1 MAVYRQFQ
9 FWEKGPGT
17 MTSRIAVDLYSDTVT
32 KPTAEM
38 FRFMGD
44 VEVGDE
50 QKGEDPTVNLLQEM
64 VAELLGKE
72 AAVYLPSGT
81 MCNEIS
87 FAVLCRPGD
96 EIIMDRTAHPLHFEV
111 GAPSAIS
118 HAQIRG
124 LDGVRG
130 IFTAAQVEEAI
141 RPLNRHSPRS
151 RVVAVEQITN
161 VGGGAIWS
169 LAEIESVC
177 TAAHAHGLAAHLDG
191 ARLLNAVVATGTS
204 AADFAAPFD
213 VAWIDLTKG
222 LGAPVGAV
230 LAGSQEFIEEAWLWK
245 HRLGGAMRQAGVIAA
260 AGVYALRHHVERL
273 ADDHSNARVLAEGL
287 AQLPGIAIDPGCVE
301 ANIMLFDVAETGMTA
316 AEFTERMLREHAI
329 RFSVFGPTTV
339 RAVTH
344 LDVSRDDVDVVL
356 TAVAD
361 LLRAAPI
368 PN

>member
-1 MAVYRQFQ
+1 MS
-9 FWEKGPGT
+9 
-17 MTSRIAVDLYSDTVT
+17 SRIAIDLYSDTVT

-118 HAQIRG
+118 HAQIRA

-130 IFTAAQVEEAI
+130 IFTAAQVAEAI
-141 RPLNRHSPRS
+141 RPRNRHSPRS

-169 LAEIESVC
+169 LEEIEAVC
-177 TAAHAHGLAAHLDG
+177 EVAHRYGLSTHLDG
-191 ARLLNAVVATGTS
+191 ARLLNAVVASGTS
-204 AADFAAPFD
+204 AAEFAAPFD
-213 VAWIDLTKG
+213 VAWVDLTKG

-230 LAGSQEFIEEAWLWK
+230 LAGSREFIEEAWLWK

-260 AGVYALRHHVERL
+260 AGVYALRHHVDRL
-273 ADDHSNARVLAEGL
+273 ADDHANARVLAEGL
-287 AQLPGIAIDPGCVE
+287 AEIRGIAIDPGLVQ
-301 ANIMLFDVAETGMTA
+301 ANIMLFDVAGTGLA
-316 AEFTERMLREHAI
+316 AADFAERMLREHAI
-329 RFSVFGPTTV
+329 RFTVFGPTTI

-344 LDVSRDDVDVVL
+344 LDVSSGDIDLVL
-356 TAVAD
+356 TAVAEVVRTGS
-361 LLRAAPI
+361 LR
-368 PN
+368 